1 MKDFIKINPKD
12 NVAVAISDV
21 SSGHA
26 LNLDCCKLYTTEVI
40 KAGHKIALNDIDA
53 GTPIIKYGSPIGV
66 ATRRIEKGS
75 WVHTHNLKTA
85 LSGKL
90 EYSYEPTDTEL
101 PMAPADTFMGYMRA
115 NGKAAVRNE
124 IWIIPTVGCVN
135 SVAAQI
141 EKQSYANLIPGVDG
155 VYSFPH
161 PFGCSQTGDD
171 HKTTQKLLAALVK
184 HPNAAG
190 VLVLGLGCENN
201 NISEFKKVLG
211 KYDSERVKFLNC
223 QDSEDEILEGV
234 EIIRG
239 LISYA
244 SQKKRVPVKVSKLVV
259 GLKCGGSDGFS
270 GITGNPA
277 VGAFSDILTSRGG
290 TTILTEVPEMFGAET
305 LLMNRAQDKS
315 IFSKTVDMINGFKQ
329 YYIDH
334 HQEIYENPSPGNKEG
349 GITTLEE
356 KSLGCTQKSGSSKIV
371 DVLDYAQPVKTHGL
385 NLLTSPGNDIV
396 ATTAL
401 VASGAHIVL
410 FTTGRGNPL
419 GGPVPT
425 VKISTNTK
433 LFRHKRNWIDFNT
446 GGIIEGQP
454 IQECGMDLYKYVL
467 TIAEGTQTQTEKKG
481 YREISIF
488 KDGVTL

>member
-1 MKDFIKINPKD
+1 MQDFIKINPKD
-12 NVAVAISDV
+12 NVAVAISDMP
-21 SSGHA
+21 SGQTV
-26 LNLDCCKLYTTEVI
+26 NIGCCELCAIESI
-40 KAGHKIALNDIDA
+40 KAGHKMALADIEEGA
-53 GTPIIKYGSPIGV
+53 PIIKYGFPIGI
-66 ATRRIEKGS
+66 ATKRIEKGS

-90 EYSYEPTDTEL
+90 EYSYQPTATEI
-101 PMAPADTFMGYMRA
+101 PQAPADTFMGYIRA

-141 EKQSYANLIPGVDG
+141 EKLSYANLVPGVDG

-171 HKTTQKLLAALVK
+171 HETTQKLLAALVN

-201 NISEFKKVLG
+201 NIPEFKKVLG
-211 KYDSERVKFLNC
+211 EYDAQRVRFLNC
-223 QDSEDEILEGV
+223 QDSEDEISDGV
-234 EIIRG
+234 KTIRG
-239 LISYA
+239 LIGYA
-244 SQKKRVPVKVSKLVV
+244 SHEKRTPVKVSELVV

-305 LLMNRAQDKS
+305 LLMNRACDETV
-315 IFSKTVDMINGFKQ
+315 FSKTVEMINGFKQ

-334 HQEIYENPSPGNKEG
+334 DQEIYENPSPGNKEG

-356 KSLGCTQKSGSSKIV
+356 KSLGCTQKSGSGKV
-371 DVLDYAQPVKTHGL
+371 ADVLGYAQPVKTHGL

-425 VKISTNTK
+425 VKISTNTS
-433 LFRHKRNWIDFNT
+433 LFNHKRNWIDFNA
-446 GGIIEGQP
+446 GGIIEGYP
-454 IQECGMDLYKYVL
+454 IGECGMDLYKYV
-467 TIAEGTQTQTEKKG
+467 IAVAEGTKTQTEKKG